1 MARLRTQARTIT
13 QWIVHNRHTV
23 FFGVSFLLLA
33 TLVAWWAIYLRT
45 LEEDRH
51 QNQYRE
57 LRLKARFFASIL
69 GHIPNPPQDLT
80 DVPGAEQLTYIR
92 CEDTDELSVTMRP
105 FHPGTCLAPS
115 TEAVAAIERK
125 HRSKSIAVVGEGAL
139 SIFLI
144 LVTGW
149 MFFRMVAAERRSRSE
164 LRELWSRVSHELK
177 TPVTGVK
184 ALLQTLEAQDLPRE
198 QVIPLVRMALE
209 QVDRQER
216 LTENLLMGQHLER
229 DGTRLHPRPLDIEAF
244 LTNYVDGLGVSLAG
258 RQLSVHLDLPRGGK
272 VRADPNAL
280 RVILDN
286 LVDNAVKYGGEEP
299 EIRLEA
305 QIDGS
310 WTRIHVVDSGVG
322 FEPGDAEMVFAA
334 YRRLSDE
341 VSGERRG
348 TGMGLTIARG
358 LARRLGGRL
367 DATSPGPG
375 LGARFT
381 LSLETE
387 EA

>member
-1 MARLRTQARTIT
+1 VAAPRTRAAVALAWVIR
-13 QWIVHNRHTV
+13 NRHTV
-23 FFGVSFLLLA
+23 FFGGSFLVLA
-33 TLVAWWAIYLRT
+33 ALVAWWAVYLHA
-45 LEEDRH
+45 LEEERYR
-51 QNQYRE
+51 NQYKE
-57 LRLKARFFASIL
+57 LRLEARFFASLL
-69 GHIPNPPQDLT
+69 GHVPTPPDDLS
-80 DVPGAEQLTYIR
+80 DLEGAARLRYTA
-92 CEDTDELSVTMRP
+92 CEGSGDLRVAMRP
-105 FHPGTCLAPS
+105 FHPETCLAPVE
-115 TEAVAAIERK
+115 EAVDTIERE
-125 HRSKSIAVVGEGAL
+125 HRSKTMMVLGEGAL

-149 MFFRMVAAERRSRSE
+149 MFFRMVTAERRSRAE
-164 LRELWSRVSHELK
+164 LRDLWSRVSHELK

-184 ALLQTLEAQDLPRE
+184 ALLQTLEAHDLPRDE
-198 QVIPLVRMALE
+198 VLPLVRMALE

-229 DGTRLHPRPLDIEAF
+229 DGAKLHLRAMDLEAF
-244 LTNYVDGLGVSLAG
+244 LREYIEGLGVSLAG
-258 RQLSVHLDLPRGGK
+258 RRIVTRLDFSRGGK

-286 LVDNAVKYGGEEP
+286 LVDNAVKYGGEDG

-305 QIDGS
+305 AVDGS
-310 WTRIHVVDSGVG
+310 WTRIHVVDSGLG
-322 FEPGDAEMVFAA
+322 FEPGDAELVFTA

-341 VSGERRG
+341 VPGERRG

-358 LARRLGGRL
+358 LAQRIGGRL
-367 DATSPGPG
+367 DASSPGPG
-375 LGARFT
+375 QGARFT